1 MRRFVEMVFCALIA
15 TSGGAQDMPNE
26 VARVRDRAIKITI
39 NPYGYWEAEIAR
51 DLVMIYIPAGK
62 FIMGSQVGQP
72 DERPVH
78 EIHLDGYWLGKHLIT
93 VGQFRQFVEDT
104 GYWTDAEKGNGS
116 WQHFDGDWR
125 LRYDGSWKNPYFE
138 QGDTHPVVSVSWN
151 DANAYCAW
159 LSRKTGL
166 RFKLP
171 TEAQWEKGARGT
183 DARRFPWGN
192 TLPDGRKANLA
203 DLHFWK
209 KYRHARPAHRD
220 IDDGYT
226 ETSPVGTYPAGA
238 SPYGLLDMAGNVWE
252 WCYDRYAKDYYTRS
266 PAINPSGPSAGSERV
281 NRGGSWT
288 DRDGRIAGRG
298 HNLRAAERT
307 GDDPASSDDHMG
319 FRLCLDH
326 LER

>member
-1 MRRFVEMVFCALIA
+1 
-15 TSGGAQDMPNE
+15 MPEE
-26 VARVRDRAIKITI
+26 VVSIRDKAAKVYK
-39 NPYGYWEAEIAR
+39 NPYGFWEAELDRGGVA
-51 DLVMIYIPAGK
+51 IYIPGGE
-62 FIMGSQVGQP
+62 FTMGSKAGQA

-78 EIHLDGYWLGKHLIT
+78 EVHLDGYWLGKHLVT
-93 VGQFRQFVEDT
+93 VGQFRQFVDDT
-104 GYWTDAEKGNGS
+104 GYRTDAENGKGS
-116 WQHFDGDWR
+116 WQYFDGDWR
-125 LRYDGSWKNPYFE
+125 LRVDGSWKNPYFE
-138 QGDTHPVVSVSWN
+138 QEDSHPVVSVSWN
-151 DANAYCAW
+151 DARAYCAW

-166 RFKLP
+166 NFKLP

-203 DLHFWK
+203 DVNFWK
-209 KYRHARPAHRD
+209 KYRDARPAHRR

-226 ETSPVGTYPAGA
+226 ETSPVGSYPAGA

-252 WCYDRYAKDYYTRS
+252 WCHDRYGEDYYSRS
-266 PAINPSGPSAGSERV
+266 PARNPLGPSEGSERV

-288 DRDGRIAGRG
+288 DRDGRIVSRG
-298 HNLRAAERT
+298 HNLRSAERT